1 MSKAIYAFSGDPI
14 TFGHIDIIRRASK
27 VFDELIVAIGIN
39 PDKKYLFSLDERTQL
54 AKQALQNFHNVKVVS
69 FTGLLIDFAYEM
81 GVDVIVKGVRDPT
94 DFQYEANLYKL
105 GDSQEVGLDTF
116 ILISKTEFAHIS
128 SSNVKNLQK
137 DQGLIHEYVPL
148 NVKQSLEKRMSDQFV
163 LTITGEIG
171 SGKSYVSKQ
180 FIELGKRVGV
190 EVSDIDLDKITRQI
204 YENLKHPKYFQIRD
218 TLVEEFGAAIKNEDG
233 TINRKELG
241 EIVFSDYKKLNRL
254 NQIMHQPILVRVRK
268 EMRNK
273 KGLILLNAALMIESK
288 MTYLSNNNVCLVCA
302 DKKEQYRRL
311 IDRGLSDEQI
321 DRRLSSQFSCQKKEK
336 ELKKIID
343 TQASGNLWVIK
354 SNKKESERNIKDQFN
369 KILKYFGIKAKI

>member
-54 AKQALQNFHNVKVVS
+54 AKQALQNFSNVKVVS
-69 FTGLLIDFAYEM
+69 FTGLLIDYAYEI
-81 GVDVIVKGVRDPT
+81 GVDVIVKGVRNPT

-105 GDSQEVGLDTF
+105 GDSQEIGLDTF
-116 ILISKTEFAHIS
+116 ILIAKPELAHIS
-128 SSNVKNLQK
+128 SSNVKSLQK

-148 NVKQSLEKRMSDQFV
+148 NVKQALEKRMSDQFI
-163 LTITGEIG
+163 LTVTGEIG
-171 SGKSYVSKQ
+171 SGKSFVSQQ
-180 FIELGKRVGV
+180 FIKLGKRVGV
-190 EVSDIDLDKITRQI
+190 AVSDIDLDKITRQI
-204 YENLKHPKYFQIRD
+204 YENLKHPKYLQIRD
-218 TLVEEFGAAIKNEDG
+218 TLVKEFGAAIKNKDG

-273 KGLILLNAALMIESK
+273 KGLILLNAALIIESK

-302 DKKEQYRRL
+302 DKKEQYQRL

-321 DRRLSSQFSCQKKEK
+321 DRRLNSQFSCKKKEK
-336 ELKKIID
+336 ELKKNID
-343 TQASGNLWVIK
+343 IQACGNLWVIGC
-354 SNKKESERNIKDQFN
+354 NKKESEKIIKDQFN
-369 KILKYFGIKAKI
+369 QILKYFDIKAKI